1 MHTNVFIGAVPQV
14 YEPVGR
20 LLDNHVV
27 VSLVSRGRVVVVAE
41 VAQPGALEVAVAA
54 ARLAALL
61 DGRHGRPRRRR
72 LRGGGQ
78 RVQLRAHR
86 GRRPGVG
93 VGQRRHRQLHEI
105 LQHVPKKV
113 GKFGGSGDPGGFL
126 KTQVL
131 LSC

>member
-54 ARLAALL
+54 ARLATLL
-61 DGRHGRPRRRR
+61 NRRHRRPRRHR
-72 LRGGGQ
+72 LRGRRQ
-78 RVQLRAHR
+78 RVQLRAHGGR
-86 GRRPGVG
+86 GLRIG
-93 VGQRRHRQLHEI
+93 VGQ
-105 LQHVPKKV
+105 
-113 GKFGGSGDPGGFL
+113 
-126 KTQVL
+126 
-131 LSC
+131 